1 MKLLLDQNL
10 SPRLREALQDMYP
23 QSLHVRDA
31 GLESATDAAVWAYAK
46 ERGLVIVSKD
56 ADFRHLG
63 FTYGPPPKIVW
74 IRRGNCSTREIELL
88 LRERYDDILTFY
100 ENEREVVLALA

>member
-1 MKLLLDQNL
+1 MKLLLDQHL
-10 SPRLREALQDMYP
+10 SPCLREALQDMYP
-23 QSLHVRDA
+23 QSLYVRDA
-31 GLESATDAAVWAYAK
+31 GLESATDAAIWEYAK

-74 IRRGNCSTREIELL
+74 IRRGNCPTREIELL

>member
-10 SPRLREALQDMYP
+10 SPRLREALQDIYP

-46 ERGLVIVSKD
+46 EREFGDCIE
-56 ADFRHLG
+56 
-63 FTYGPPPKIVW
+63 
-74 IRRGNCSTREIELL
+74 RR
-88 LRERYDDILTFY
+88 
-100 ENEREVVLALA
+100 